1 MLHKKQAHQQIERTI
16 EWNTIRG
23 NTPDTLNWELEIDML
38 QEELDE
44 LKLAVEQNNKVG
56 IFDALMDLKF
66 VLLGSCGKFNLSTP
80 MIVEG
85 YEAVLK
91 ANESKS
97 STKNSAGKITK
108 PEGFVGPEVKLQKL
122 LDNIRK

>member
-23 NTPDTLNWELEIDML
+23 NTPNTLNWELEIDML
-38 QEELDE
+38 QEELNE
-44 LKLAVEQNNKVG
+44 LKLAVEQNSPVG
-56 IFDALMDLKF
+56 IFDALMDIKF
-66 VLLGSCGKFNLSTP
+66 VLIGTCGKFGLNAPT
-80 MIVEG
+80 IVDG
-85 YEAVLK
+85 YEYVLK

-108 PEGFVGPEVKLQKL
+108 PKGFVGPEVKLQEL
-122 LDNIRK
+122 LDSIRK